1 MREIH
6 VSDITETVARLSQE
20 ANYYLP
26 EDVLDALKKARREE
40 EAPRAQKVLDMILRN
55 SEIAEEKQIA
65 LCQDTGTTVLF
76 LEIGQDVHLVGGN
89 LHEALADGVRQGYKE
104 GFLRNS
110 IVKQPF
116 SARINTGD
124 NSPPIVHTDIVPGEG
139 LKVTILPKGGGCEN
153 MSRLAILRPRRWQ
166 EGRHRLH
173 HARHRGVRRKPL
185 PSPDRWRGDRRHS
198 RARHAPGEE
207 VPAAQGRGASSRPG
221 GRRPGGGAAGAG
233 QRQRH
238 RPTGLGRTLDSPG
251 REHRDASHAHHI
263 APRGGQPPVPQRKTQ
278 DGGAV
283 ERGKSR

>member
-110 IVKQPF
+110 MVKQPF

-153 MSRLAILRPRRWQ
+153 MSRLAILRPGDGKKGVIDFTLRAIEESGGNPCPPLIVGVGIGGTAEHVMHLAKKSLLRKVGEHNPDQ
-166 EGRHRLH
+166 EVADL
-173 HARHRGVRRKPL
+173 
-185 PSPDRWRGDRRHS
+185 
-198 RARHAPGEE
+198 EE
-207 VPAAQGRGASSRPG
+207 ELLERVNASGIGPQAWG
-221 GRRPGGGAAGAG
+221 GRSTALAVNRET
-233 QRQRH
+233 H
-238 RPTGLGRTLDSPG
+238 PT
-251 REHRDASHAHHI
+251 HI
-263 APRGGQPPVPQRKTQ
+263 TSLPVGVNLQCHSARLKT
-278 DGGAV
+278 AV
-283 ERGKSR
+283 L